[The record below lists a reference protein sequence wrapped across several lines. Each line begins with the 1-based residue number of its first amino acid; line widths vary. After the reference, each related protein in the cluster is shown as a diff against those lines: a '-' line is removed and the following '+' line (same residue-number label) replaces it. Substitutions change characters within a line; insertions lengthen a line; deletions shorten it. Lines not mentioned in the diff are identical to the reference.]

1 MAGSRVDLQIAPYV
15 REPVGHHS
23 LTAEYVT
30 SLRALLP
37 PGWSLLRESM
47 WVFASPPQSEPTPAS
62 RKVTQGFKIHV
73 SATPDDAIRA
83 MEAIV
88 PQLGRAGVNFKIV
101 GDPALHYLLQSKR
114 YPRGAAGKFMTI
126 YPPDD
131 STFDCLLAELE
142 RGTRDLDLKGPRIL
156 SDRQYGS
163 SEVLFYRYG
172 GFWPPRRV
180 TLDGTHET
188 FLVSPSGQYV
198 PDRRLPYYHLPPWVS
213 DPFRCNTSFLDRRVG
228 NDRGSGVVLDGRF
241 RIDEALSFSTVGGI
255 YAGVDVTTS
264 EPVVIKE
271 ARPYT
276 NCWRAGKLVCDAVSL
291 LAHEFMILEALKGLD
306 FIPAGI
312 ALFEAG
318 GHHFLV
324 QQRVDA
330 RRIRTYWARD
340 EVIVSPYVR
349 NEARVRSWAAKFKAT
364 ADTLIDMVA
373 RVHKRG
379 VLIGDLSADNVL
391 KNAETGRMWMIDF
404 ESAAVGTDS
413 QEQKVFAAMWATP
426 GFKNPAREL
435 REQLLPEDDFYAA
448 GMVLTGAL
456 MAVSYFSLNPDALTR
471 FLENFVRLGIP
482 TEVGEVI
489 RALVA
494 GDAAA
499 ARETLSHWHV

>member
-1 MAGSRVDLQIAPYV
+1 MAGSRIELGLAPYV
-15 REPVGHHS
+15 REPVGHHP

-37 PGWSLLRESM
+37 QGWSLVRDSM
-47 WVFASPPQSEPTPAS
+47 WVFASPPQSEPVPAT
-62 RKVTQGFKIHV
+62 RRITQGFKIHV
-73 SATPDDAIRA
+73 SVTPDDAIRA

-88 PQLGRAGVNFKIV
+88 PQLSRAGIDFKIV

-114 YPRGAAGKFMTI
+114 YPRGASGKFMTI

-131 STFDCLLAELE
+131 STFQSLVVKLHRSIQDVS
-142 RGTRDLDLKGPRIL
+142 LKGPRIL
-156 SDRQYGS
+156 SDRQYGTS
-163 SEVLFYRYG
+163 GVLFYRYG

-198 PDRRLPYYHLPPWVS
+198 PDRRLPYYQLPSWVS
-213 DPFRCNTSFLDRRVG
+213 DPFKSDKILPDHRHGDQG
-228 NDRGSGVVLDGRF
+228 GSPVILNGQF
-241 RIDEALSFSTVGGI
+241 QIDEALSFSNAGGI

-276 NCWRAGKLVCDAVSL
+276 NYWRAGNLVCDAVSL
-291 LAHEFMILEALKGLD
+291 LAREFMILEMLKGLD
-306 FIPAGI
+306 FIPSSI
-312 ALFEAG
+312 AFFESG

-349 NEARVRSWAAKFKAT
+349 NQARVRFWAQKFKAT
-364 ADTLIDMVA
+364 AEALIHMVL
-373 RVHKRG
+373 RVHERG

-391 KNAETGRMWMIDF
+391 QNPETGRMWILDF
-404 ESAAVGTDS
+404 ESAVVAADS
-413 QEQKVFAAMWATP
+413 KEQKLFAAMWATP

-448 GMVLTGAL
+448 GMVLSCAL

-471 FLENFVRLGIP
+471 FLDNFISLGIP
-482 TEVGEVI
+482 TEVSEVI
-489 RALVA
+489 HALVV
-494 GDAAA
+494 GDVSAALD
-499 ARETLSHWHV
+499 TLSRWHI